1 MIILMKNI
9 FMQKI
14 ILLSFSIIFLFA
26 YSGCKNVD
34 CSLDKIDQYYLKEGA
49 AYYFKMF
56 DENYKPV
63 ADGKIFVKYKQ
74 KLHISGTYSLDSL
87 FQPNY
92 PGLSSMLGEF
102 TGAENTDDNTVVLN
116 TNPKNTNNNVMLE
129 FKLEANKIIG
139 KWYYSSSN
147 ANGMEGI
154 LSGMKLK

>member
-1 MIILMKNI
+1 MNLRSADFKSAVSTIPPPRRRTDIISQI
-9 FMQKI
+9 
-14 ILLSFSIIFLFA
+14 
-26 YSGCKNVD
+26 
-34 CSLDKIDQYYLKEGA
+34 
-49 AYYFKMF
+49 
-56 DENYKPV
+56 
-63 ADGKIFVKYKQ
+63 GKIFVKYKQ

-129 FKLEANKIIG
+129 LKLEANKIIG

-147 ANGMEGI
+147 AKGIEGI